1 MRINICVCIYLLVF
15 YKCLIHKKCW
25 LNHKI
30 DKLEVT
36 YKLSIAIKMSKLQT
50 NNQSYGSHYKQS
62 SSLNKQ
68 RMVSSTL
75 DFLKQT
81 DQKGYI
87 HEQ

>member
-1 MRINICVCIYLLVF
+1 
-15 YKCLIHKKCW
+15 
-25 LNHKI
+25 
-30 DKLEVT
+30 
-36 YKLSIAIKMSKLQT
+36 MSNFKT

-62 SSLNKQ
+62 ASLNKQ

-81 DQKGYI
+81 DHKGYI

>member
-1 MRINICVCIYLLVF
+1 
-15 YKCLIHKKCW
+15 
-25 LNHKI
+25 
-30 DKLEVT
+30 
-36 YKLSIAIKMSKLQT
+36 MSKLQT
-50 NNQSYGSHYKQS
+50 NNQSYGSHYQQS
-62 SSLNKQ
+62 SSLNKK